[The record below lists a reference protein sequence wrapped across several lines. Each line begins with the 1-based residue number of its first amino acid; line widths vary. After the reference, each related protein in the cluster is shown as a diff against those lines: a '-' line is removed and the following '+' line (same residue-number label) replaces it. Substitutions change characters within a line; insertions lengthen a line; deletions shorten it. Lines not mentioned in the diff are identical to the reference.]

1 MYKSDTLG
9 LIMLSVELFSLNSF
23 ADSDCFD
30 DEVVLHRTLFISLLA
45 HSCEILNA
53 GLLITNARFKI
64 RNISQIRLDWHLFLF
79 GRKQ

>member
-30 DEVVLHRTLFISLLA
+30 DEVVLHRTLLYFIASTLL
-45 HSCEILNA
+45 
-53 GLLITNARFKI
+53 
-64 RNISQIRLDWHLFLF
+64 
-79 GRKQ
+79 